1 MPPVLIIYLMSSL
14 EKVKASLKTAALND
28 PRAFLRPA
36 QQEKGEGSRVRPS
49 VHCCKWQLI
58 WESRTQQHS
67 GISPYQPPCTGVPE
81 SDLPAGQRGPREHP
95 PPPPQLQLSAG
106 VTSEDCSHALHRDYR
121 AHLQLYLKWLHWRT
135 IPTLGHLQVI
145 QMVQPAFRRFQ
156 S

>member
-95 PPPPQLQLSAG
+95 PPRHNSSFQQESQVRTA
-106 VTSEDCSHALHRDYR
+106 VTLCIGTTEPICNSISNGSTGE
-121 AHLQLYLKWLHWRT
+121 
-135 IPTLGHLQVI
+135 
-145 QMVQPAFRRFQ
+145 Q
-156 S
+156 SLP